1 MKHPR
6 TYCWNQCAFWQKQFT
21 CQSYFAA
28 MQDWSHH
35 YEITSCTLYWSHW
48 NCTCCITHEAHL
60 LDIRLPMP
68 RIWWSRVFLGPKE
81 QAQENEF
88 FVYERQCVKAEPWIP
103 APNFGGSRI
112 NFPATETHRNQRS
125 VCFTKQMTYAVSE
138 VFHSMLDGYVL
149 PSDFYGFS
157 SHVNP
162 WHKATKYGSH
172 IWKMQ

>member
-1 MKHPR
+1 MPIPTSKPILI
-6 TYCWNQCAFWQKQFT
+6 KQGNTF
-21 CQSYFAA
+21 CRRYF
-28 MQDWSHH
+28 
-35 YEITSCTLYWSHW
+35 
-48 NCTCCITHEAHL
+48 CI
-60 LDIRLPMP
+60 
-68 RIWWSRVFLGPKE
+68 LGPKE
-81 QAQENEF
+81 QAQENEV
-88 FVYERQCVKAEPWIP
+88 FVHERQPLKAEPWIP

-162 WHKATKYGSH
+162 WHKATKYRSH
-172 IWKMQ
+172 I

>member
-1 MKHPR
+1 MPIPTSKPILI
-6 TYCWNQCAFWQKQFT
+6 KQGNTF
-21 CQSYFAA
+21 CRRYF
-28 MQDWSHH
+28 
-35 YEITSCTLYWSHW
+35 
-48 NCTCCITHEAHL
+48 CI
-60 LDIRLPMP
+60 
-68 RIWWSRVFLGPKE
+68 LGPKE
-81 QAQENEF
+81 QAQENEV
-88 FVYERQCVKAEPWIP
+88 FVHERQPVKAEPWIP

-172 IWKMQ
+172 I